1 MERRSRND
9 GWKAARDPAGL
20 AAFQQQAEME
30 LIRVL
35 LKTYVQKTIS
45 LIVTGLCL
53 FVAAQAFAADP
64 ILPLSEV
71 RKGMKGYG
79 VTVFEGSVPE
89 RFDVEILGILENVAP
104 EQSLILARV
113 DHEIVRRS
121 GVIAGMS
128 GSPIYIDGKVIGALA
143 YAWQFSK
150 EPIAGITPIE
160 QMLRIA
166 TIPAAGP
173 AAGRAVSASE
183 FLDLVVH
190 RDPVKLEAAF
200 IRMMPEPARA
210 FVPGAVP
217 IAIPLSLAQFDPA
230 TIERFAPMLETSGFL
245 AVPSGTT
252 GDGAAASR
260 KKTPFAPGDAFAGV
274 LVRGDFNIAATG
286 TVTHVDG
293 ERVWGFG
300 HPFLDMGEIEFPM
313 ASSEIVTVLPNL
325 QRSFKFSNTGEI
337 LGTLTQDRGA
347 GVMGFVG
354 RNAALIPVDITV
366 EANDGTKKF
375 KFEVIRNQQLF
386 PVLVAMAAD
395 SVIAST
401 QRAAGERTLILDA
414 EYALQGFAP
423 IRLTDGWAGVA
434 ARQSIPTY
442 LALVP
447 QYLISNEF
455 REAKLDRVS
464 LRIRH
469 HDALKTARL
478 MEATVETPED
488 GKINPGD
495 TIRIR
500 TVLKPF
506 RGEEVVEVLEAKV
519 PDTQRPG
526 PAYLFIGSGTAMNQ
540 LDFFLVPPDPHSLE
554 QVVGV
559 LGRLRASTDLALG
572 IYASSEGTVRGGVLL
587 PEVPPSVQAM
597 LNADTSAGAQPPV
610 KYRAPYH
617 IVKPLDYIVDGALR
631 VDLDIRPPI

>member
-1 MERRSRND
+1 MEINR
-9 GWKAARDPAGL
+9 
-20 AAFQQQAEME
+20 
-30 LIRVL
+30 L
-35 LKTYVQKTIS
+35 LLLDYVRKTIH
-45 LIVTGLCL
+45 LLLTGICL
-53 FVAAQAFAADP
+53 FAAAHAFAADP

-71 RKGMKGYG
+71 KKGMKGYG
-79 VTVFEGSVPE
+79 MTVFEGTVPE

-113 DHEIVRRS
+113 DHEVIRRG

-143 YAWQFSK
+143 YSWQFAK

-160 QMLRIA
+160 EMLRIGTLPVA
-166 TIPAAGP
+166 EPTASRAVPAA
-173 AAGRAVSASE
+173 E
-183 FLDLVVH
+183 FLNLLVG
-190 RDPVKLEAAF
+190 RDPVKLDAALA
-200 IRMMPEPARA
+200 RMLPAPARA
-210 FVPGAVP
+210 FVTGAVP
-217 IAIPLSLAQFDPA
+217 IAIPLSLSQFDPA
-230 TIERFAPMLETSGFL
+230 TVERFAPMLETSGFL
-245 AVPSGTT
+245 AVPAGTSGAGIATRS
-252 GDGAAASR
+252 AAA
-260 KKTPFAPGDAFAGV
+260 PFAPGDSFAGV
-274 LVRGDFNIAATG
+274 LVRGDFSIAATG

-300 HPFLDMGEIEFPM
+300 HPFLDMGEISFPM
-313 ASSEIVTVLPNL
+313 ATSEVVTVMPNL
-325 QRSFKFSNTGEI
+325 QRSFKFANSGAVV
-337 LGTLTQDRGA
+337 GTLTQDRGA

-354 RNAALIPVDITV
+354 RDAAMIPMDITV
-366 EANDGTKKF
+366 EANSGTKRYTF
-375 KFEVIRNQQLF
+375 DVIRQQQLF
-386 PVLVAMAAD
+386 PILVAMAAD

-401 QRAAGERTLILDA
+401 QRGAGERTLILDA
-414 EYALQGFAP
+414 EYKLEGFAP

-434 ARQSIPTY
+434 ARQAIPTY
-442 LALVP
+442 LALVT
-447 QYLISNEF
+447 QYLTGNEF
-455 REAKLDRVS
+455 REAKLERLS

-469 HDALKTARL
+469 DDQLRTARL
-478 MEATVETPED
+478 MAAAVETPAD

-506 RGEEVVEVLEAKV
+506 RGDEIVEVLEAKI

-572 IYASSEGTVRGGVLL
+572 IYASSEGRVRGGVLL
-587 PEVPPSVQAM
+587 PEVPPTVQAM
-597 LNADTSAGAQPPV
+597 LNADTTAGSQPPV

-617 IVKPLDYIVDGALR
+617 VVKSLDYIVDGALR
-631 VDLDIRPPI
+631 VDLDIRPPL

>member
-1 MERRSRND
+1 MEIIR
-9 GWKAARDPAGL
+9 ALLL
-20 AAFQQQAEME
+20 AYVRKTIQ
-30 LIRVL
+30 VL
-35 LKTYVQKTIS
+35 L
-45 LIVTGLCL
+45 TGICL
-53 FVAAQAFAADP
+53 FAAAHVFAADP

-71 RKGMKGYG
+71 KKGMKGYG
-79 VTVFEGSVPE
+79 MTVFEGTVPE

-104 EQSLILARV
+104 EQNLILARV
-113 DHEIVRRS
+113 DHEVIRRG

-143 YAWQFSK
+143 YSWQFAK

-160 QMLRIA
+160 QMLRIGTLPVA
-166 TIPAAGP
+166 EP
-173 AAGRAVSASE
+173 AAGRAIPAAE
-183 FLDLVVH
+183 FLNLLVG
-190 RDPVKLEAAF
+190 RDPVKLDAALA
-200 IRMMPEPARA
+200 RMLAAPARTLLT
-210 FVPGAVP
+210 GAVP
-217 IAIPLSLAQFDPA
+217 IAIPLSLSQFDPA
-230 TIERFAPMLETSGFL
+230 TVERFAPMLETSGFL
-245 AVPSGTT
+245 AVPAGTSGAGVATRP
-252 GDGAAASR
+252 AAA
-260 KKTPFAPGDAFAGV
+260 PFAPGDSFAGV

-300 HPFLDMGEIEFPM
+300 HPFLDMGEISLPM
-313 ASSEIVTVLPNL
+313 ATSEVVAVMPNL
-325 QRSFKFSNTGEI
+325 QRSFKFANSGGVV
-337 LGTLTQDRGA
+337 GTLTQDRGA

-354 RNAALIPVDITV
+354 RAAAMIPMDITV
-366 EANDGTKKF
+366 EANGGTKRYTF
-375 KFEVIRNQQLF
+375 DVIRQQQLF

-401 QRAAGERTLILDA
+401 QRGAGERTVILDA
-414 EYALQGFAP
+414 EYTLEGFAP
-423 IRLTDGWAGVA
+423 IRLTDGWVGVA
-434 ARQSIPTY
+434 ARQAIPTY
-442 LALVP
+442 LALVT
-447 QYLISNEF
+447 QYLTGNEF
-455 REAKLDRVS
+455 REAKLERLS

-469 HDALKTARL
+469 DDQLRTARL
-478 MEATVETPED
+478 MAAAVETPAD

-506 RGEEVVEVLEAKV
+506 RGEEIVEVLEAKI

-572 IYASSEGTVRGGVLL
+572 IYSSSEGRVRGGVLL

-597 LNADTSAGAQPPV
+597 LNADMTAGSQPPV

-617 IVKPLDYIVDGALR
+617 VVKSLDYIVDGALR
-631 VDLDIRPPI
+631 VDLDIRPPL